1 MWKRAY
7 CKFFKILLM
16 EVTDM
21 HGETGIKGQIMAF
34 WSLKY
39 IIAYGSRV
47 LLLLPSHSFPLTP
60 LELQWEEGFLLGEQQ
75 WSFSFADREFLGR
88 PGSCALK
95 VWLGLG
101 CCIFLWVIF
110 DRSFIGVM
118 LKESLQQQ
126 LSLRWMNVY
135 IADLKKTTLRWI
147 NFMLST

>member
-75 WSFSFADREFLGR
+75 
-88 PGSCALK
+88 
-95 VWLGLG
+95 
-101 CCIFLWVIF
+101 
-110 DRSFIGVM
+110 
-118 LKESLQQQ
+118 
-126 LSLRWMNVY
+126 
-135 IADLKKTTLRWI
+135 
-147 NFMLST
+147 